1 MEQFGLINMAQNKAP
16 EGQSQEF
23 QLNQI
28 IEDVKK
34 DIIPPAKFT
43 DIFKEALQWKPMEDV
58 INTAI
63 DKRIQS
69 NWRNTA
75 LGAFGDIRKFG
86 KFIATV
92 TITAVVS
99 IYATLHYSS
108 STPTQQPTP
117 KTDVSQVK

>member
-1 MEQFGLINMAQNKAP
+1 MEQFGLIDMTQQGTQGGQN
-16 EGQSQEF
+16 QEF

-43 DIFKEALQWKPMEDV
+43 EIFKEALQWKPMEDV
-58 INTAI
+58 INEAI
-63 DKRIQS
+63 DKRVQS

-75 LGAFGDIRKFG
+75 LGAFSDIRKFG

-92 TITAVVS
+92 IITAAVS
-99 IYATLHYSS
+99 IYGTLHYSS
-108 STPTQQPTP
+108 STPTQQSNVETQQA
-117 KTDVSQVK
+117 K